1 MRDRRARWSCP
12 QRHLLC
18 YRQQS
23 SPKRYHVAEAAD
35 LAAQSRSLSV
45 HACRQSTFEVTWALS
60 TGPPLVSPS
69 VLRSSVLQPRLA
81 NRPISI
87 TIPPMRATSH
97 SCSVAA
103 SPDGRLVASGSS
115 GAQSGWRSHALVS
128 AVFGA
133 CRECRLLCR
142 ALALREDRL
151 STAYLCGA
159 HTCSESLLRIA
170 HAHLCTV
177 CATRAPTMQRHDFG
191 TAERY
196 VARPTLV
203 PQRSHGWCNTQ
214 HPMPSLVTHSVC
226 RTLCGV
232 LGPQNGMLL
241 QPTRAAVK

>member
-1 MRDRRARWSCP
+1 
-12 QRHLLC
+12 
-18 YRQQS
+18 
-23 SPKRYHVAEAAD
+23 
-35 LAAQSRSLSV
+35 
-45 HACRQSTFEVTWALS
+45 LS

-69 VLRSSVLQPRLA
+69 VLSSSVSEPRLP
-81 NRPISI
+81 NRPNSI

-115 GAQSGWRSHALVS
+115 GAQLSHALVS

-142 ALALREDRL
+142 ALALREDGLRL
-151 STAYLCGA
+151 VRYT
-159 HTCSESLLRIA
+159 HVQPLLRIA
-170 HAHLCTV
+170 HAHLCTL

-203 PQRSHGWCNTQ
+203 QQRSHGWCNTQ
-214 HPMPSLVTHSVC
+214 HPNAIVGDTQRLPYALWSAWTAERYVAPTHSCSSEVNWIS
-226 RTLCGV
+226 THKADV
-232 LGPQNGMLL
+232 
-241 QPTRAAVK
+241 PTARSESVPL